1 MPRSRRVGSMLS
13 MPVATPVAEPA
24 VLVVHANF
32 AVGSAMAQ
40 RLMDSSLVAL
50 VPARSAAAGLLC
62 QAGLDVVVLCP
73 YLTAG
78 ERADFLQ
85 ACAEQDPRPAVLE
98 LRDEPEALDPHVR
111 AVAVPASRRHAAEQV
126 LIALPPPSFP

>member
-1 MPRSRRVGSMLS
+1 MLS

-50 VPARSAAAGLLC
+50 VSARSAAAGLLC
-62 QAGLDVVVLCP
+62 HGGFDVVVLCP

-85 ACAEQDPRPAVLE
+85 ACAEQDPRPAILE
-98 LRDEPEALDPHVR
+98 RRDEPEALDPHVR
-111 AVAVPASRRHAAEQV
+111 AVAVPASRRQAAEQV
-126 LIALPPPSFP
+126 LIALSPHS

>member
-1 MPRSRRVGSMLS
+1 

-62 QAGLDVVVLCP
+62 HGGFDVVVLCP

-98 LRDEPEALDPHVR
+98 LRDEPEALNPHVR
-111 AVAVPASRRHAAEQV
+111 AVAVPASRRQAAEQV
-126 LIALPPPSFP
+126 LIALSPHS